1 MVKSKLSALLL
12 AGVIYLTAALPVW
25 AVDAYGKPYPS
36 ELSPALVDPA
46 TAPAESLALLEGVS
60 QQPSLGITVP
70 KLDTRAIH
78 CTRALTHEKKELKA
92 HGYTDAQIVQMD
104 VGDYDNLWVTWPMS
118 ADRQQFVKSFN
129 NELADVDI
137 SGWTNGDYEAWQWE
151 QSVNSYLP
159 TEEQMAQFAVR
170 DIMLDDA
177 RTLCKDFHSYEN
189 VLAQTDETL
198 KEHLEGYYQ
207 FEINMVLYWAELEA
221 AEPLVLPT
229 FPDGAA
235 ACPVVD
241 TDGRVIATA
250 RAVDGVT
257 YLPMRTILEACGT
270 TVDWHP
276 DSKAI
281 WAHTYDR
288 NTQLRIYLR
297 DQYGELSRD
306 EQDVVLPEL
315 PTCYTEADTIY
326 LPVRFIAETFLYNVH
341 WDGAQVILELPR

>member
-1 MVKSKLSALLL
+1 MAKSKLSALLL

-46 TAPAESLALLEGVS
+46 TAPAESLALLEGVC

-70 KLDTRAIH
+70 KLDTRVIH

-118 ADRQQFVKSFN
+118 ADTRQFAKSFY

-137 SGWTNGDYEAWQWE
+137 SGWTNGDYQAWQRE
-151 QSVNSYLP
+151 RSVNSYLP
-159 TEEQMAQFAVR
+159 TEEQMAQFVAR

-177 RTLCKDFHSYEN
+177 RTLCKDFHSYEG

-198 KEHLEGYYQ
+198 QEHLEGYYQ
-207 FEINMVLYWAELEA
+207 FAINMVLYWAELEA

-235 ACPVVD
+235 ACPVVG
-241 TDGRVIATA
+241 TDGRVIAQA

-270 TVDWHP
+270 IVDWDP
-276 DSKAI
+276 DSRSIQARTPD
-281 WAHTYDR
+281 H
-288 NTQLRIYLR
+288 NTWLRIYLR
-297 DQYGELSRD
+297 DQYGELHRD
-306 EQDVVLPEL
+306 GQTTALTEFPIF
-315 PTCYTEADTIY
+315 YTEADTVY
-326 LPVRFIAETFLYNVH
+326 LPVRFIAEAFLYSVH
-341 WDGAQVILELPR
+341 WDGDRVVLELPR